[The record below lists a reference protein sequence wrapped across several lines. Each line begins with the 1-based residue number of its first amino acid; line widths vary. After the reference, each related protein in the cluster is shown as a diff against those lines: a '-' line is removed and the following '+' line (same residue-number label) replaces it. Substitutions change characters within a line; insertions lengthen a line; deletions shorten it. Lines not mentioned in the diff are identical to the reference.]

1 MKLRSWMPTYL
12 TKTSRKVIWL
22 CMENWFLNQ
31 MSIFRHLLAP
41 WGEHGKQ
48 ILSNVKLLILGFFCF
63 LFESLEDKK
72 RVVENG
78 PWLFSSNLLV
88 LLEGDPNT
96 SEHCY
101 DFSHNAFWVH
111 ILGLPRARINEDS
124 VRNIASK
131 LGKVEK
137 VQLEARNSNS
147 FLLLM
152 WSNWALCQ
160 LLPWN
165 TLWRDGIGSRQTREV
180 WLLAESKS

>member
-1 MKLRSWMPTYL
+1 MDKLKENQLRL
-12 TKTSRKVIWL
+12 AAL
-22 CMENWFLNQ
+22 CKRMGDLW
-31 MSIFRHLLAP
+31 S
-41 WGEHGKQ
+41 
-48 ILSNVKLLILGFFCF
+48 
-63 LFESLEDKK
+63 EDE
-72 RVVENG
+72 VTE
-78 PWLFSSNLLV
+78 LDAHILV

-160 LLPWN
+160 LLP
-165 TLWRDGIGSRQTREV
+165 
-180 WLLAESKS
+180 